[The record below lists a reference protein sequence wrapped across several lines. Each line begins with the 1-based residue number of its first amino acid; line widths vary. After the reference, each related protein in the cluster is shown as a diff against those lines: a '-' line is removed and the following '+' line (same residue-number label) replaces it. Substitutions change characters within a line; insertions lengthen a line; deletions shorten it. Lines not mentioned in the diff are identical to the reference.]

1 MPEGSGALKGK
12 VRDGAGVR
20 RKVIASAGRPGKGC
34 MVPLK
39 DVMAPYAH
47 VRLIKG
53 GRGAD
58 AEVG

>member
-1 MPEGSGALKGK
+1 M
-12 VRDGAGVR
+12 RDGAGVR
-20 RKVIASAGRPGKGC
+20 WKVIASAGRPGKGC